1 LAGHFNEKSV
11 ADAMGR
17 YEKEEAAEK
26 EHSDQHTT
34 PHSPDT
40 TTHLALLGGWDA
52 VGPSKLNG
60 SEEDSPSATKS
71 TKSEDKNP
79 HQAPK
84 STPSS
89 KKATEARAPKSVAR
103 RRRSVVARGGHAEG
117 KTQFITK
124 VGRAVVAKGEAKTLA
139 QCGVHGGMGRG
150 GGGEVVG
157 EGSRKARTTLETL
170 EKVQLALH
178 REQV

>member
-1 LAGHFNEKSV
+1 MIWCVDCLLTEQFNEKSA
-11 ADAMGR
+11 ADATGR
-17 YEKEEAAEK
+17 YDQEEAAEK

-40 TTHLALLGGWDA
+40 NTHLALLGGWDA
-52 VGPSKLNG
+52 VGPSKLDVT
-60 SEEDSPSATKS
+60 EECGPPSTKS

-89 KKATEARAPKSVAR
+89 KKATEARAPKNVAR
-103 RRRSVVARGGHAEG
+103 RRRSVVARGSHAEG

-124 VGRAVVAKGEAKTLA
+124 VGRPVIAGGGRPKTLLNVVFMVVWAVVAVEKWSG
-139 QCGVHGGMGRG
+139 
-150 GGGEVVG
+150 
-157 EGSRKARTTLETL
+157 KALERL
-170 EKVQLALH
+170 EQL
-178 REQV
+178 